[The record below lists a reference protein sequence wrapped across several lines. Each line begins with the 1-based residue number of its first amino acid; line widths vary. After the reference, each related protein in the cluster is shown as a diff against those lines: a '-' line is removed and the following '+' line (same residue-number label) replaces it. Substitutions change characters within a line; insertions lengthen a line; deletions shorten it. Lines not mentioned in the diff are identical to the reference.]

1 MLSFNWFT
9 SNSLSKFSNS
19 RLKLLAFLVAVILFT
34 VAYLTVGWWTD
45 AYQHMYDT
53 GISGEFTNY
62 DLATAHNPFP
72 EYMPGAAW
80 VLNRLGA
87 FYPIRWVA
95 FFLNGILFVS
105 IWVIYYNTL
114 RHIKQYPLLSVVLIL
129 LFLSILFLESVV
141 LYHMVRITMF
151 AGIAALS
158 YFLVHEEK
166 HWLSKS
172 AIPYFLL
179 FVVALWIR
187 CNVHLFLLTFLTGA
201 FLLHRKSI
209 KPLVVF
215 WVAFTLFFL
224 FYCKVVFWTDYS
236 NDLNAFFLYNT
247 EFKLQHTGEFKKTLH
262 LENALDS
269 VKYEAISNEIFADE
283 VNLPPSF
290 YYKIGILDHI
300 NKFSFTQAVYAYF
313 IFKRMVLENLHFILM
328 DLVLILFY
336 LIFGGAKNQH
346 FRINTFLLFLFF
358 YGIVAALSFIKMEN
372 RFLVPF
378 QVFFLLTIL
387 IMHQPAIFS
396 EKKYIPLLAVFVIA
410 SAILSFHFINNKVLF
425 AKSITNSTKQAYE
438 WLHKNYPD
446 ATVVINDRFI
456 TYNRPY
462 ETFYQQKQFKHFYI
476 FNYYAL
482 HLEPHSRIYYEKI
495 CSCSVKNHIG
505 FYNFL
510 LSENKTVLILDRPKR
525 AQVLSKYLRLVYNQE
540 YIFTPVPAQNVSL
553 NLAGF
558 GEDFGLFLLSKNH
571 DSK

>member
-1 MLSFNWFT
+1 MSFLNWATSSYLAKYSNAKLRLLS
-9 SNSLSKFSNS
+9 
-19 RLKLLAFLVAVILFT
+19 LVVTLTLF
-34 VAYLTVGWWTD
+34 AISYLTVGWWTD

-62 DLATAHNPFP
+62 DLSAAHNPFP

-80 VLNRLGA
+80 VFNRLGA
-87 FYPIRWVA
+87 LYPIRWVA
-95 FFLNGILFVS
+95 FFLNGVLFTS

-114 RHIKQYPLLSVVLIL
+114 RHVKQYPLLSVVLIL
-129 LFLSILFLESVV
+129 LFLSILFVESVL

-158 YFLVHEEK
+158 YFLVHDEK
-166 HWLSKS
+166 RWLSLS
-172 AIPYFLL
+172 AVPYFLL

-215 WVAFTLFFL
+215 WLAFTLFFL

-247 EFKLQHTGEFKKTLH
+247 EFKLQHTGDFEKKLH

-269 VKYEAISNEIFADE
+269 VKYEAIANEIFADE
-283 VNLPPSF
+283 ENLPPSF

-300 NKFSFTQAVYAYF
+300 NKFSLTQAIYAYYA
-313 IFKRMVLENLHFILM
+313 FKRTVLENLHFVAI

-336 LIFGGAKNQH
+336 LVFGGAKNRH

-387 IMHQPAIFS
+387 IMHRPAVFS
-396 EKKYIPLLAVFVIA
+396 EKKYIPLLAIFVLV
-410 SAILSFHFINNKVLF
+410 SAILSFHFINQKVLF
-425 AKSITNSTKQAYE
+425 AKSFTSSTKNAYE

-456 TYNRPY
+456 TFNRPY
-462 ETFYQQKQFKHFYI
+462 ETFYQRKYFKHFYF
-476 FNYYAL
+476 FNYYGIQYSSFYRAY
-482 HLEPHSRIYYEKI
+482 LEKE
-495 CSCSVKNHIG
+495 CSCNIKNHIK
-505 FYNFL
+505 FYDYLIEDN
-510 LSENKTVLILDRPKR
+510 SKVLILDRPKR
-525 AQVLSKYLRLVYNQE
+525 AQVLSKYLRMVYNQE
-540 YIFTPVPAQNVSL
+540 YTFTPMPSQNINF

-558 GEDFGLFLLSKNH
+558 GEDFGLFTLGKR
-571 DSK
+571 KK

>member
-1 MLSFNWFT
+1 MSFLNWAT
-9 SNSLSKFSNS
+9 SSYLTKFSNAKL
-19 RLKLLAFLVAVILFT
+19 RLLSLVVTLTLF
-34 VAYLTVGWWTD
+34 AISYLTVGWWTD

-53 GISGEFTNY
+53 GISGELTNY
-62 DLATAHNPFP
+62 DLAAAHNPFP
-72 EYMPGAAW
+72 EYMPGGAW
-80 VLNRLGA
+80 VFNRLGA
-87 FYPIRWVA
+87 LYPIRWVA
-95 FFLNGILFVS
+95 FFLNGVLFIS

-114 RHIKQYPLLSVVLIL
+114 KHVKQYPLLSVILIL
-129 LFLSILFLESVV
+129 LFLSILFVESVL

-158 YFLVHEEK
+158 YFLVHDEK
-166 HWLSKS
+166 RWLSLR
-172 AIPYFLL
+172 AVPYFLL

-215 WVAFTLFFL
+215 WLAFTLFFL

-247 EFKLQHTGEFKKTLH
+247 EFKLQHTGDFEKKLH
-262 LENALDS
+262 IENALDS
-269 VKYEAISNEIFADE
+269 VKYEAIANEIFADE
-283 VNLPPSF
+283 ENLPPSF

-300 NKFSFTQAVYAYF
+300 NKFSLTQAIYAYY
-313 IFKRMVLENLHFILM
+313 IFKRTVLENLHFVAM

-336 LIFGGAKNQH
+336 LVFGGAKTRH

-387 IMHQPAIFS
+387 IMHRPAVFS
-396 EKKYIPLLAVFVIA
+396 EKKYIPLLAIFVLV
-410 SAILSFHFINNKVLF
+410 SAILSFHFISQKVLF
-425 AKSITNSTKQAYE
+425 AKSFTSSTKKAYE

-462 ETFYQQKQFKHFYI
+462 ETFYQQKEFKHFYI

-482 HLEPHSRIYYEKI
+482 HLSPSSKKYYEKM
-495 CSCSVKNHIG
+495 CSCSVKNHVG
-505 FYNFL
+505 FYDFL

-525 AQVLSKYLRLVYNQE
+525 AQVLSKYLRMVYSQE
-540 YIFTPVPAQNVSL
+540 YTFTPVSSQNVNF

-558 GEDFGLFLLSKNH
+558 GEDFGLFTLGKE
-571 DSK
+571 KK